1 MQQCLWGGCHRPAQ
15 LQAAG
20 CAGSIPA
27 SPGAAVAASFLL
39 GSTHCSGSPEV
50 SRALPGTPG
59 LLPPPEPS
67 RALSSSF
74 LFAGQSVFPPYRL
87 GLAKPL
93 TAEDRSNLSVAS
105 CCCSDAI
112 SSINPRYNHA
122 ASRGLRTT
130 SALPR
135 GNVKAALPLPSVP
148 ARGLSLPS
156 NISQLLLS
164 KPTGMG

>member
-1 MQQCLWGGCHRPAQ
+1 MQAPSLRP
-15 LQAAG
+15 
-20 CAGSIPA
+20 PA
-27 SPGAAVAASFLL
+27 LRS
-39 GSTHCSGSPEV
+39 
-50 SRALPGTPG
+50 
-59 LLPPPEPS
+59 LLPSCSAPRIAAEARRSAGHFQAHQGCSLPQSPS

-87 GLAKPL
+87 SLAKPL

-112 SSINPRYNHA
+112 SSINPRYNRA
-122 ASRGLRTT
+122 APRGLGTT
-130 SALPR
+130 SALPQ
-135 GNVKAALPLPSVP
+135 GNVKAALPLPPAP

-164 KPTGMG
+164 KPTGTG